1 LVNGEEVKLET
12 DHVAK
17 LLAYE
22 KKILNLFIQGL
33 FDNQFTS
40 VKKKTTTKGIWEAFQ
55 KQHVDK
61 GLANKIFFMCNFFMS
76 QMDSLKMMEQHLN
89 KLGAMVNEI

>member
-1 LVNGEEVKLET
+1 VKLET
-12 DHVAK
+12 DHAVE

-22 KKILNLFIQGL
+22 KKVLNLFIQGL
-33 FDNQFTS
+33 FDNQLMS

-61 GLANKIFFMCNFFMS
+61 GLANKIFLVCKFFMS
-76 QMDSLKMMEQHLN
+76 QMDPLEMMEQHLN
-89 KLGAMVNEI
+89 KLGAMANETQCH